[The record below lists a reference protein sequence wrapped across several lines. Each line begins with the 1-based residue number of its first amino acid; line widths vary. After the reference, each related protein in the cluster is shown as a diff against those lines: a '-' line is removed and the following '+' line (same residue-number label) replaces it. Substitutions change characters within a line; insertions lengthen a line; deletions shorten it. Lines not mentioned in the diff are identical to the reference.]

1 MLQNSKQNN
10 MKPYF
15 ISVLLILQ
23 IIVSTVSNAQTNLYS
38 DSVAGF
44 EIDFWMGSN
53 PQPADAYG
61 LSVET
66 DKVADGAK
74 TLKYECSDASV
85 PTGGHATAILGG
97 TNASF
102 SSGNISVTEGDY
114 IFSAQVFI
122 EGTAPSN
129 ILVYLTEKS
138 LLITDGKNLTIPLSE
153 VTTGSWQTVS
163 IPVSFDS
170 DIPEMKTGIRM
181 RGVDYNGKTGSSI
194 VYFDQ
199 MSLILDEK
207 VEIPE
212 DTIYSPILDSS
223 NTWEINTDFSDEFN
237 GSGIDGEKWN
247 TDVKDWGTWSWE
259 PENATSPDTVLA
271 LKMQQKQH
279 TRGGTEYYFTSG
291 IAQREETITYGYFE
305 ARIKASDK
313 GQGTCPAFWLYSVG
327 QPIPTEE
334 GGVQY
339 CEIDAIEIF
348 QIPNQLKRLEMNLHT
363 RIMENGE
370 LTWKR
375 PGQGDTE
382 LTHNSWDAPWDPRDE
397 FHTYAVWNRVDSI
410 FWYVD
415 GIQRGAK
422 KNYYWHLPM
431 HLTVSM
437 GLRTPYEKYIDG
449 VRTVMPYPE
458 SNPEPGFPTE
468 MYCDYVRVWNTSP
481 QLFTEVAD
489 YENKEFSNQ
498 NMLEF
503 ECRYFAGN
511 GEAVLQEN
519 EINGVSCLLQEL
531 DDEGQVVNELIAS
544 DESTLGE
551 ESGKA
556 KISLDLSNLNPSS
569 ALPQGHSYVLKP
581 ILKSTFNDGTDVVLE
596 EETIPVIITGN
607 LVDVSDLKQILDVK
621 IFPNPAF
628 NQVKISAADAHE
640 ISVYNMQGTLVKQ
653 EAKLSEPQ
661 VIDLNGLPEGM
672 YIVSIKSK
680 KGTVNKKLQLKK

>member
-1 MLQNSKQNN
+1 

-23 IIVSTVSNAQTNLYS
+23 VIVSIVSNAQTNLYP
-38 DSVAGF
+38 DSVSGF

-53 PQPADAYG
+53 TQPANAYD
-61 LSVET
+61 LLIET
-66 DKVADGAK
+66 EKVVDGSKA
-74 TLKYECSDASV
+74 LKFECPDASV

-97 TNASF
+97 TNALY
-102 SSGNISVTEGDY
+102 SSGNISVTAGDY
-114 IFSAQVFI
+114 VFSARVFI
-122 EGTAPSN
+122 EGTTPAN
-129 ILVYLTEKS
+129 ILVYLTGKS
-138 LLITDGKNLTIPLSE
+138 LVITDGKNVTIPLSE
-153 VTTGSWQTVS
+153 VATGSWQTVS

-181 RGVDYNGKTGSSI
+181 RGVDYNGKTGSSN

-199 MSLILDEK
+199 MSLVLDEK
-207 VEIPE
+207 VEVPE
-212 DTIYSPILDSS
+212 DTIYSPILDSG

-237 GSGIDGEKWN
+237 GSGIDAEKWN
-247 TDVKDWGTWSWE
+247 TDVRDWGTWSWE

-375 PGQGDTE
+375 PGQGDSE

-481 QLFTEVAD
+481 QLFTEVDD
-489 YENKEFSNQ
+489 YKNKEFSNQ
-498 NMLEF
+498 NTLEF

-511 GEAVLQEN
+511 GESIQKESNL
-519 EINGVSCLLQEL
+519 NGVSCLLQEL
-531 DDEGQVVNELIAS
+531 DEDGNIVNEIAAS
-544 DESTLGE
+544 DSLTIGE

-556 KISLDLSNLNPSS
+556 SISFNLSGVKPSS
-569 ALPQGHSYVLKP
+569 SLPEGHTYVLRPLFKT
-581 ILKSTFNDGTDVVLE
+581 SFDTGTTVSIS
-596 EETIPVIITGN
+596 EETIPVTITGN
-607 LVDVSDLKQILDVK
+607 LVSVSEIEQSLDVK
-621 IFPNPAF
+621 IYPNPAF
-628 NQVKISAADAHE
+628 NQVKISSADAHE
-640 ISVYNMQGTLVKQ
+640 ISVYSMQGILVKQ
-653 EAKLSEPQ
+653 EAKHSEPQ
-661 VIDLNGLPEGM
+661 VIDLNDLSEGI
-672 YIVSIKSK
+672 YIVSIKSD